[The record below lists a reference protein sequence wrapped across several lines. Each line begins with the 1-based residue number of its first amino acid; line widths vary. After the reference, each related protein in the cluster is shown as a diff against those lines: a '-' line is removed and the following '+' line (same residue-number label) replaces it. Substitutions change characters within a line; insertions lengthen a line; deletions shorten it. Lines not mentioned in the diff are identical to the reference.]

1 MKYLKDTYK
10 YIPNHVIA
18 APLIL
23 SLIAPL
29 IITDIWVEV
38 YHRIA
43 FPLYGIKIVS
53 RRKYIKID
61 RVKLSYLSPVQKV
74 YCVYCGYANGALQ
87 YWVKI
92 VGETEA
98 FWCGIQHK
106 KDPNFKVP
114 KHHESFAE
122 YDNKEDFENKYE
134 K

>member
-1 MKYLKDTYK
+1 MKYIKN
-10 YIPNHVIA
+10 IPRKSINHVVA

-29 IITDIWVEV
+29 IITDIWIEV

-43 FPLYGIKIVS
+43 FPLYGIDIVPRS
-53 RRKYIKID
+53 RYIKID
-61 RVKLSYLSPVQKV
+61 RVKLKYLNPMQRI

-98 FWCGIQHK
+98 YWCGIQHQ
-106 KDPNFKVP
+106 KDPKFVPP
-114 KHHESFAE
+114 KHHEDFIE
-122 YDNKEDFENKYE
+122 YGDKDGFDKFY
-134 K
+134 KK